1 MPKLK
6 KNIKNV
12 LSNIKFLIK
21 NFIARVL
28 THFPR
33 KSTARKVLTVITPI
47 AIAFCITLYALI
59 GATLVTS
66 GCTNTTL
73 DASILQKDIASEL
86 LRFHV
91 IANSDSTD
99 DQTVKMKVKEAV
111 IAYLNPYLKD
121 VKEKSEAMNIIKE
134 QLENITEIANNILID
149 NGFSYTASSELSTS
163 TFPVKV
169 YGDIT
174 LPPGEYDA
182 LRIEL
187 GKAEGKNWWC
197 IMFPQLCFV
206 DVTYN
211 VVPEESK
218 DQLKNLLTDDEYE
231 AIVSDGVDVEV
242 KFKLLEWL
250 KDIFD

>member
-1 MPKLK
+1 MTKIRTT
-6 KNIKNV
+6 IKS
-12 LSNIKFLIK
+12 LLAIIKRLMK
-21 NFIARVL
+21 RL
-28 THFPR
+28 LLHFPR
-33 KSTARKVLTVITPI
+33 NSVARKALTIIPPI
-47 AIAFCITLYALI
+47 VIAFCITLYALI

-66 GCTNTTL
+66 GCTKTTL
-73 DASILQKDIASEL
+73 DASILQKGIASEL

-91 IANSDSTD
+91 IANSDSTE
-99 DQTVKMKVKEAV
+99 DQTVKLKVKEAV

-121 VKEKSEAMNIIKE
+121 VKEKSEAMYVIRE
-134 QLENITEIANNILID
+134 QLENITEVANHILSE
-149 NGFSYTASSELSTS
+149 NGYSYAASTELSTS

-187 GKAEGKNWWC
+187 GEAEGRNWWC

-218 DQLKNLLTDDEYE
+218 NQLKYLLTDDEYE

-242 KFKLLEWL
+242 KFKMFEWL
-250 KDIFD
+250 KDLFD